1 MLPSVGTCVNHLR
14 CTLLHQYDMNVAS
27 TTVTLRNGQV
37 YMTLLET
44 AEVSSGETEENET
57 HPVTTIS
64 AQQPDTHAFP

>member
-1 MLPSVGTCVNHLR
+1 
-14 CTLLHQYDMNVAS
+14 MNVAS